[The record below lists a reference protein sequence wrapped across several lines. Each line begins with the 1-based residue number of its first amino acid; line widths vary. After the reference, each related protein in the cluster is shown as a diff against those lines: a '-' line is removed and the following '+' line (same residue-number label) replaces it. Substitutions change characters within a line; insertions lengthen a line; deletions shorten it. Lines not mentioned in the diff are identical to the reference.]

1 MLLVILGVFFN
12 LCDLVVEVV
21 VVGDMSDF
29 VIVDFEECVVWQYV
43 VLVLGFWQFVVCDFV
58 FVMYYVFCVC
68 IQVVGVDYYYDF
80 VQLFVIV
87 VVYVLQEGVEGFVID
102 FMSVLV

>member
-29 VIVDFEECVVWQYV
+29 VIVDFEECVVW
-43 VLVLGFWQFVVCDFV
+43 
-58 FVMYYVFCVC
+58 
-68 IQVVGVDYYYDF
+68 
-80 VQLFVIV
+80 
-87 VVYVLQEGVEGFVID
+87 
-102 FMSVLV
+102 